1 VDGPQTYRR
10 NTMPVEMIELE
21 EVMMETS
28 DDALEFS
35 CCVQAAATIPISTLA
50 WPC

>member
-1 VDGPQTYRR
+1 
-10 NTMPVEMIELE
+10 MIELE
-21 EVMMETS
+21 EVMMIETS

-35 CCVQAAATIPISTLA
+35 CCVQAAATPMITLG